1 MAKARGNGEGSMY
14 HRASD
19 NRWVGAVSVG
29 WGPSG
34 KRIRKVVSAKSA
46 EECRTKL
53 RELQRKIDDGLPVD
67 DGKLTVNDLLDRWLD
82 VLRRQVAS
90 PALANYEV
98 IARYHLRPELGR
110 RRLASLTVSEIDR
123 LLAAKLDA
131 GLSISTVRRIR
142 SVLAQ
147 AITQAE
153 RWGLASRN
161 VAKLSAPP
169 KASRQEGRTLTIEQA
184 KGLMAH
190 LQGHRRQTLFVTM
203 LTTGLRRGE
212 ALGLKWEDVDFE
224 QGKLFVRRQLRRD
237 VGSFDVANR
246 RHIGGSLVLVEPKTN
261 SSRRAIDLP
270 SIATEMLGLQ
280 RERQDCDRRVAREAW
295 QESGHVFT
303 TNIGTLLDPRNISRE
318 FATVAEQAGLGRWH
332 IHELRHSAASLM
344 LGGGVPIEVVSDV
357 LGHSSIRITADTYG
371 HIGASQRLAAAL
383 AIESALSEN
392 RDRR

>member
-1 MAKARGNGEGSMY
+1 MARARGNGEGSIY

-19 NRWVGAVSVG
+19 DRWVGAVSVG
-29 WGPSG
+29 WDPSG

-46 EECRTKL
+46 EKCRSKL
-53 RELQRKIDDGLPVD
+53 RELQRKIDDGLPID
-67 DGKLTVNDLLDRWLD
+67 DGMLTVNELLDRWLD
-82 VLRRQVAS
+82 VLRRQVAA

-110 RRLASLTVSEIDR
+110 RKLASLTVSQIDQ

-161 VAKLSAPP
+161 IAKLSAPP
-169 KASRQEGRTLTIEQA
+169 KASRQEGRALSIDEA
-184 KGLMAH
+184 KDLIAH

-212 ALGLKWEDVDFE
+212 ALGLKWEDVDPD
-224 QGKLFVRRQLRRD
+224 QGKLLVRRQLRRD
-237 VGSFDVANR
+237 VGAFDTATK
-246 RHIGGSLVLVEPKTN
+246 RHAGGSLILVEPKTS
-261 SSRRAIDLP
+261 SSRRAVDLP
-270 SIATEMLGLQ
+270 SIAVDMLALQ
-280 RERQDCDRRVAREAW
+280 RERQQWDRQVAKETW

-303 TNIGTLLDPRNISRE
+303 TSIGTPLDPRNISRE
-318 FATVAEQAGLGRWH
+318 FATLAEQAGLGHWH

-344 LGGGVPIEVVSDV
+344 LGGGVPIEVVSNV
-357 LGHSSIRITADTYG
+357 LGHASIRITADTYG
-371 HIGASQRLAAAL
+371 HIGSAQRRAAAR
-383 AIESALSEN
+383 ALNSVFGT
-392 RDRR
+392 DAP